1 MAKVDMTTMDK
12 RRMTIL
18 TITSNLTP
26 EDLMREIKCGSWA
39 IVKFYFSLGILQ
51 GLPNGHTESAKGKPP
66 DRQRMNTGQAQGRRG
81 QPCLSSRRRSRKS
94 N

>member
-1 MAKVDMTTMDK
+1 MAKVDRTTMDK

-51 GLPNGHTESAKGKPP
+51 GLPNGIQKVRSESPPIAKE
-66 DRQRMNTGQAQGRRG
+66 
-81 QPCLSSRRRSRKS
+81 
-94 N
+94 